1 MIADV
6 IFIAADFLFDR
17 RFVQKDSFVTTAMPL
32 WFYIKTAPVLQGI
45 FVLMAP
51 RMLMSSPVPWGRLAT
66 LLVSLV
72 LMNAV
77 HVQVATTV
85 MN

>member
-1 MIADV
+1 M
-6 IFIAADFLFDR
+6 L
-17 RFVQKDSFVTTAMPL
+17 P
-32 WFYIKTAPVLQGI
+32 WFYIKTAPVLQDI